1 MPLFCDQFVLIY
13 GLLKVIQLVLR
24 KLHLAPAIHSI
35 ASRVLLSMLLVL
47 PQISPASLSWD
58 PTLHGQVFAKVHELC
73 SELGSGTTSTMSKS
87 LGLVISAGV
96 IDGSEHV
103 SHNRPLLYACVD

>member
-1 MPLFCDQFVLIY
+1 MPLFCDRFVLIY
-13 GLLKVIQLVLR
+13 GLLKAIQLVLR

-35 ASRVLLSMLLVL
+35 ASRVLLSMLLIL

-58 PTLHGQVFAKVHELC
+58 LTLHGQVFAKVHELC
-73 SELGSGTTSTMSKS
+73 FELGSGTSTMSKS

-103 SHNRPLLYACVD
+103 SHNRPLLCVY